1 MGGVEQTVYTIYKQY
16 TFRVWS
22 THGGPAQAHPSNG
35 AGTDSIRGVA
45 LPATNGGGASPPGWG
60 GSVRLYSVKRN
71 RVRMGG
77 PLPTSLSR

>member
-45 LPATNGGGASPPGWG
+45 LLATNGGVPPHPEG
-60 GSVRLYSVKRN
+60 GVVYGCTVSS
-71 RVRMGG
+71 GIA
-77 PLPTSLSR
+77 